1 VIGRLSGV
9 LVQKQVEAVILEA
22 NGVGWEVH
30 CPLSVLERL
39 PPEGQVCVLSIHTH
53 VREDQ
58 IALYGFQ
65 TAEERA
71 LFRLLISVTGV
82 GPKLAMACLG
92 GLRAEDFARAI
103 VGEDLKRLSS
113 IPGVGKRTA
122 ERLVLELKDKLG
134 RVTLTTPTTKASAG
148 SAHLADLQSAL
159 TNLGYRPRD
168 IELLVGGLEKEAAT
182 LGFEALLREALK
194 RLTGQHSP

>member
-1 VIGRLSGV
+1 
-9 LVQKQVEAVILEA
+9 
-22 NGVGWEVH
+22 
-30 CPLSVLERL
+30 
-39 PPEGQVCVLSIHTH
+39 
-53 VREDQ
+53 
-58 IALYGFQ
+58 
-65 TAEERA
+65 
-71 LFRLLISVTGV
+71 
-82 GPKLAMACLG
+82 
-92 GLRAEDFARAI
+92 

-134 RVTLTTPTTKASAG
+134 RVTPTTPTTKASAG